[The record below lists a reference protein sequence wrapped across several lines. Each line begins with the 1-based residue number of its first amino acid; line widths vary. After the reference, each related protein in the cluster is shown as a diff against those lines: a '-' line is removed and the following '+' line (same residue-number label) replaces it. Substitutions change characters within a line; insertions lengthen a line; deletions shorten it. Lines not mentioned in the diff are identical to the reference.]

1 MIEGVLISL
10 MVLSG
15 VLILIGITIGVY
27 QHIHTKDIPI
37 SQLSIPKTTY
47 TQLVLEW
54 CHTNL
59 NTGNTKKPSCVI
71 KYNHSKTTHGVYY
84 PSSNQIVVYVNTHT
98 HLKTLTNTLIHE
110 YVHSRQKNR
119 TFNKMYDQYNQSVG
133 YENNPFEIESRK
145 VSERYDNQ
153 CVNYLIGR
161 YNILKNN

>member
-1 MIEGVLISL
+1 MVEVLLISI

-15 VLILIGITIGVY
+15 VLVLIGITMGVY

-47 TQLVLEW
+47 IQLVLDW

-59 NTGNTKKPSCVI
+59 KTGNTKKPSCVI
-71 KYNHSKTTHGVYY
+71 KYNQSKTTHGVYY

-98 HLKTLTNTLIHE
+98 NLKSLTNTLIHE

-119 TFNKMYDQYNQSVG
+119 TFNKMYDLYNQSVG

-145 VSERYDNQ
+145 VSERHDNQ
-153 CVNYLIGR
+153 CVKYLIGR
-161 YNILKNN
+161 YNIVKNN